1 MTKRQLPPEIRAENL
16 AIRRTNFA
24 YRHARYCDQKR
35 NNGTGN
41 TVDGLAT
48 AAANE
53 RAKAAAAK
61 LRRAGGHSHWVFELQ
76 MALGD
81 ILHFADP
88 RRERWE
94 LPDTRFTHEL
104 FASCFAALSNALRW
118 GTDND
123 EMGKID
129 RAHLGDGFLAAARL
143 VQAFDRE
150 DVSLPCFED
159 DRSRVKILIHHAR
172 IAEHRQDMARRRSDR
187 QHGTIDALLEASSQP
202 TYGMFS

>member
-1 MTKRQLPPEIRAENL
+1 M
-16 AIRRTNFA
+16 
-24 YRHARYCDQKR
+24 
-35 NNGTGN
+35 
-41 TVDGLAT
+41 DGIAT

-61 LRRAGGHSHWVFELQ
+61 LRRAGGHSNWVFELQ

-94 LPDTRFTHEL
+94 LPDTRLTHEL
-104 FASCFAALSNALRW
+104 FASCFDALANALRW
-118 GTDND
+118 GTDT
-123 EMGKID
+123 EHMGKID

-143 VQAFDRE
+143 VQAFDSE
-150 DVSLPCFED
+150 DVSRPCFED
-159 DRSRVKILIHHAR
+159 DRSRVKILINHAR

-187 QHGTIDALLEASSQP
+187 QHGTINALLGPSIQP
-202 TYGMFS
+202 ADEIFS

>member
-1 MTKRQLPPEIRAENL
+1 M
-16 AIRRTNFA
+16 
-24 YRHARYCDQKR
+24 
-35 NNGTGN
+35 
-41 TVDGLAT
+41 DGIAT

-61 LRRAGGHSHWVFELQ
+61 LRRAGGHSEWVFELQ

-104 FASCFAALSNALRW
+104 FASCFAALANTLRW

-123 EMGKID
+123 HMGKID

-143 VQAFDRE
+143 VEAFDRE
-150 DVSLPCFED
+150 DVSRPCFED
-159 DRSRVKILIHHAR
+159 DRSRVKILINHAR
-172 IAEHRQDMARRRSDR
+172 IAEHRQDMMRRRSDR
-187 QHGTIDALLEASSQP
+187 QHGTINALLGPSIQSADEI
-202 TYGMFS
+202 FL

>member
-1 MTKRQLPPEIRAENL
+1 MTICPLLSKFLAEKRSPGPYISALRSGPHCHND
-16 AIRRTNFA
+16 NS
-24 YRHARYCDQKR
+24 
-35 NNGTGN
+35 
-41 TVDGLAT
+41 TVGKLMDGIAT

-53 RAKAAAAK
+53 RAKAAATK
-61 LRRAGGHSHWVFELQ
+61 LRRAGGHSNWVFELQ

-104 FASCFAALSNALRW
+104 FASCFDALANALRW
-118 GTDND
+118 GTDT
-123 EMGKID
+123 ERMGKID
-129 RAHLGDGFLAAARL
+129 REHLGDGFLAAARL

-159 DRSRVKILIHHAR
+159 DRTRVKILIHHAR
-172 IAEHRQDMARRRSDR
+172 IAEHRQDMAQRRYDR
-187 QHGTIDALLEASSQP
+187 QHGTIDALLEASTEP
-202 TYGMFS
+202 TYGIFS